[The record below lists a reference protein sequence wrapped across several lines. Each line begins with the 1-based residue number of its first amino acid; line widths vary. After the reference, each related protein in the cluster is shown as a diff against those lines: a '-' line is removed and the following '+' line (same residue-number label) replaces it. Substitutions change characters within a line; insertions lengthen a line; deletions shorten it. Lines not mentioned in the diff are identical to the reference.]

1 MTATLTNLQTGIS
14 DMTPLLLALA
24 GLFAAAFLAA
34 TVIPFQSEAVF
45 IAMQAAN
52 VATVATLVAV
62 ASLGNTLGA
71 FVNYA
76 IGARVEQYRDRRW
89 FPARPAQ
96 LERAQRWFARYGVW
110 SLLLSW
116 APLLGWFTLV
126 AGIMR
131 TPLWQFT
138 ILVAIAKTV
147 RYTLLAWLTLRAVE
161 LVA

>member
-1 MTATLTNLQTGIS
+1 MKKRASGMVTLS
-14 DMTPLLLALA
+14 LALV

-34 TVIPFQSEAVF
+34 TIIPFQSEAVF
-45 IAMQAAN
+45 IALQAAN
-52 VATVATLVAV
+52 LTTVATLVVV

-116 APLLGWFTLV
+116 APVLGWFTLV

-138 ILVAIAKTV
+138 ILVAVAKTA
-147 RYTLLAWLTLRAVE
+147 RYTILAWLTMRAVD

>member
-1 MTATLTNLQTGIS
+1 MITIIA
-14 DMTPLLLALA
+14 ALA
-24 GLFAAAFLAA
+24 ALFAAAFLAA
-34 TVIPFQSEAVF
+34 TIIPFQSEVVF
-45 IAMQAAN
+45 LAMQTAN
-52 VATVATLVAV
+52 LTTVVMLVAV
-62 ASLGNTLGA
+62 ASVGNTLGA

-76 IGARVEQYRDRRW
+76 IGARIEHYRDRRW

-131 TPLWQFT
+131 TPLWQFAV
-138 ILVAIAKTV
+138 LVAIAKTA
-147 RYTLLAWLTLRAVE
+147 RYSLLAWLTLRAVDM
-161 LVA
+161 VA

>member
-1 MTATLTNLQTGIS
+1 
-14 DMTPLLLALA
+14 MTPLLLALA

-34 TVIPFQSEAVF
+34 TIIPFQSEAVF
-45 IAMQAAN
+45 IAMQATN
-52 VATVATLVAV
+52 MATVATLVVV
-62 ASLGNTLGA
+62 ASIGNTLGS

-89 FPARPAQ
+89 FPAKPAQ
-96 LERAQRWFARYGVW
+96 LDRAQRWFARYGVW

-147 RYTLLAWLTLRAVE
+147 RYILLAWLTLRAVD
-161 LVA
+161 LMA